1 MKFVETSM
9 WNLCLTMPLPWILDV
24 LASVNIW
31 YGSGPYALCHAYTNA
46 WAERSLGLEP
56 FPGDVSVCR
65 NNTNTNL
72 LLLCN
77 LCSFY
82 DIKVFRELFLFRSGI
97 GSLDY
102 VLIQCSLF
110 YFISYLVLSNK
121 VQGHR
126 PSSLRVLWQRRSRS
140 NKTIRHAIVVQHSAC
155 WSDLQSLC
163 CPISSWKNRRQRD
176 DGNVSSPPRGLQY
189 GQCLATDPPSFK

>member
-1 MKFVETSM
+1 MHSVMHIQMPERRGASGWNRFLEMFQFVETTPT
-9 WNLCLTMPLPWILDV
+9 L
-24 LASVNIW
+24 
-31 YGSGPYALCHAYTNA
+31 
-46 WAERSLGLEP
+46 
-56 FPGDVSVCR
+56 
-65 NNTNTNL
+65 NL

-126 PSSLRVLWQRRSRS
+126 PSSLRALWQRRSRS